1 MIGACKERHRA
12 VETLALLDQVKAAV
26 PSDLH
31 VHLVLDNAA
40 THQTKI
46 IHNWLP
52 KRPRWHLRFT

>member
-1 MIGACKERHRA
+1 
-12 VETLALLDQVKAAV
+12 
-26 PSDLH
+26 